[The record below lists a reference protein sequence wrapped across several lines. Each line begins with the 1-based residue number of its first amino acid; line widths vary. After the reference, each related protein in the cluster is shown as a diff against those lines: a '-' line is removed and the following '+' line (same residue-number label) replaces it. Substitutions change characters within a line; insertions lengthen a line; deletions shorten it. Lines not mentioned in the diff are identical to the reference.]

1 MLTIEKLKT
10 LGADTDTGLERCMGS
25 EMLYLRLASML
36 KDEKSFGKL
45 RDTLEAGDLDGA
57 FEAAH
62 SLKGVIG
69 NLAFTHMFEVAS
81 SLTEHLRAREE
92 MDYTP
97 YLEEIL
103 QFRQSLEEL
112 CD

>member
-69 NLAFTHMFEVAS
+69 NLSFTRMFVIAS
-81 SLTEHLRAREE
+81 ELTEHLRAREA
-92 MDYTP
+92 MDYSS
-97 YLEEIL
+97 YLEEL
-103 QFRQSLEEL
+103 VRFRNELEKM
-112 CD
+112 CV